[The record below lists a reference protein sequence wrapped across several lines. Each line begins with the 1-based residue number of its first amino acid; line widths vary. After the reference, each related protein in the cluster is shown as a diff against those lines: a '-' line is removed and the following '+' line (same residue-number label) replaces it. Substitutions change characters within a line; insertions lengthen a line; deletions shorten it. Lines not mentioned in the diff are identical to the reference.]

1 MPSVEK
7 GKRTMKLEGKTA
19 VIIGAGRGIGRAT
32 ALALA
37 KEGANIV
44 LAAPELDEIET
55 VAAEVRELGRD
66 ALPMQTDIRHKS
78 QIQAMAKAAFDR
90 FGSVEILV
98 NSGGVAIHNA
108 IPNIKEEDWDFMMA
122 VNLKGTFL
130 CTQAFFQHMCDR
142 RQGHIVNIVSRAGKV
157 ASAKFGAYAASK
169 FGAVGF
175 TQTTDAEGI
184 AFNVKATALC
194 PGAVDTQ
201 QRAENHDDDRSKLL
215 LPEDVADYVAFIV
228 TRPDR
233 VYIAEASPI
242 PQSLKPVPSA
252 NYLKQGI

>member
-1 MPSVEK
+1 
-7 GKRTMKLEGKTA
+7 MKLKGKTA
-19 VIIGAGRGIGRAT
+19 VITGAGRGIGRAISI
-32 ALALA
+32 ALA

-44 LAAPELDEIET
+44 LAAPEVDQIEAVSEEIR
-55 VAAEVRELGRD
+55 ALGGE
-66 ALPMQTDIRHKS
+66 ALPVQTDIRFKS
-78 QIQAMAKAAFDR
+78 EIVAMARAAFDK

-98 NSGGVAIHNA
+98 NNGGVAVHNA
-108 IPNIKEEDWDFMMA
+108 IPDIKEEDWDFTMS

-142 RQGHIVNIVSRAGKV
+142 QQGHIINIVSRAGKV

-169 FGAVGF
+169 FGALGF
-175 TQTTDAEGI
+175 TQTTDAEGLP
-184 AFNVKATALC
+184 FNVKATAIC

-201 QRAENHDDDRSKLL
+201 QRSENHVDDHSKLL

-228 TRPDR
+228 TRPNR

-242 PQSLKPVPSA
+242 SQFMKPVPNA
-252 NYLKQGI
+252 LNLKPGI